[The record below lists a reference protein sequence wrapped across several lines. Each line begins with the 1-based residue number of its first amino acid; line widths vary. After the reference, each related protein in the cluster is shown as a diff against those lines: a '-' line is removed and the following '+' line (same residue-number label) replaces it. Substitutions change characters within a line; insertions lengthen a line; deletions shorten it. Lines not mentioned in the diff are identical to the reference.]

1 MVRIPEEYQE
11 VEYLESTGNGACIDS
26 GIECTSNLA
35 IDFGFTALTNV
46 NLALCGGINTQNAPV
61 YFRHHATPNGGNI
74 LYYLQNNNSNGSA
87 IRIAPMIGKYQELKV
102 NPTSGQ
108 FERKCNGET
117 TSGHFTPITNYF
129 TTGKSF
135 GIFGRIAD
143 TGDIQS
149 RPSRCYY
156 FKFYINDEMIG
167 NFIPCYRKSDN
178 EAGMYDTVSGTFYT
192 NSGTDTFL
200 VGNPVEYSTISLLE
214 ARRRILLN
222 TPHLESISGATASF
236 ETDMSA
242 KLKECKVYFT
252 PIQEGTGDPS
262 PDNVRPIH
270 GWDGVTVN
278 LTGKNLFDAS
288 GEYLNNKW
296 INNNGEIVDSLNNR
310 PTLLYTQK
318 IPVVSGTDY
327 TIHGACN
334 NIQYI
339 RIVYYDENDNFL
351 GRVVSDGKPNPSKK
365 FTPITGTAY
374 VLVNPDTA
382 IQNIQLEKGS
392 SATTYEPYT
401 AQSLIVPFPQTIY
414 GGYVDLVKGEV
425 VEEWNNV
432 KGDDLNWSKSI
443 GNYSTF
449 ITTPSTKP
457 KKQDNNNEVLIWSS
471 HYKSESWRSASTV
484 GNKYV
489 WVYSN
494 GLIRLKDT
502 KKQDL
507 TAEEFVVTVADA
519 DFCYKIPPTTYPLD
533 PVTIRTLKGLNNI
546 FSSAN
551 GNIEISYWTH

>member
-1 MVRIPEEYQE
+1 MV
-11 VEYLESTGNGACIDS
+11 D
-26 GIECTSNLA
+26 
-35 IDFGFTALTNV
+35 
-46 NLALCGGINTQNAPV
+46 
-61 YFRHHATPNGGNI
+61 
-74 LYYLQNNNSNGSA
+74 
-87 IRIAPMIGKYQELKV
+87 
-102 NPTSGQ
+102 
-108 FERKCNGET
+108 
-117 TSGHFTPITNYF
+117 
-129 TTGKSF
+129 
-135 GIFGRIAD
+135 
-143 TGDIQS
+143 
-149 RPSRCYY
+149 
-156 FKFYINDEMIG
+156 
-167 NFIPCYRKSDN
+167 
-178 EAGMYDTVSGTFYT
+178 
-192 NSGTDTFL
+192 
-200 VGNPVEYSTISLLE
+200 LLE

-222 TPHLESISGATASF
+222 TPHLESLSGATASF

-252 PIQEGTGDPS
+252 PIQEGSGDPS

-296 INNNGEIVDSLNNR
+296 INNNGEIVDSLSNR
-310 PTLLYTQK
+310 PTLIYTQK

-382 IQNIQLEKGS
+382 IQNVQLEKGS
-392 SATTYEPYT
+392 STTTYEPYT
-401 AQSLIVPFPQTIY
+401 AQSLTIPFPQTIY

-449 ITTPSTKP
+449 VTTPSTKP

-551 GNIEISYWTH
+551 GNIELKFWTH